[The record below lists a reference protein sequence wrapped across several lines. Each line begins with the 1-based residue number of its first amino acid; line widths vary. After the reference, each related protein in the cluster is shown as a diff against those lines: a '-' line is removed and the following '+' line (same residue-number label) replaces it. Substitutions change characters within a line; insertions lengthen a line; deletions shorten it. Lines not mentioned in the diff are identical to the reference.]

1 MTAYEN
7 VTPENVKFTDPK
19 EFKVKDSN
27 IKYKRIPIEI
37 SYGNNKKGRLV
48 IETPTLFSFGV
59 SEKKNQETK
68 KLVGYSVPVCLW
80 GKDSQPNEKEQAFF
94 DVINNIYSITTNFLE
109 SEYGPDVASSLASPF
124 YYKQVEVVDKKGK
137 KKTKKDTSVAPVLYA
152 KVIYSEKSKKIL
164 SLFKTKGGKDVNPLK
179 YIDQYCNVKM
189 ALVIEGVFIS
199 KTVTSLQIK
208 VYECQIKQLKP
219 RESLLQIDDSS
230 DEEVEEKIS
239 NDESTDEED
248 EDSKRLM
255 KELKILGIEDD

>member
-1 MTAYEN
+1 MQLTAYEN
-7 VTPENVKFTDPK
+7 VTPENFKFTDPK

-37 SYGNNKKGRLV
+37 SYGNNKKGPLV

-94 DVINNIYSITTNFLE
+94 DVINIIFTITTSFLE
-109 SEYGPDVASSLASPF
+109 KEYGPDVASSLTSPL

-137 KKTKKDTSVAPVLYA
+137 KKTKKDTSAAPVLYA
-152 KVIYSEKSKKIL
+152 KVTYSEKSKKIL
-164 SLFKTKGGKDVNPLK
+164 SLFKTKRGKDVNPLK

-189 ALVIEGVFIS
+189 ALVIEGLFIS

-230 DEEVEEKIS
+230 DEDSEASEADES
-239 NDESTDEED
+239 NDEELIKKLVISDNEED
-248 EDSKRLM
+248 N
-255 KELKILGIEDD
+255 